1 LRFSASAWNL
11 LGQGIS
17 VTGDYAINRGDAAES
32 NSYYASLTKEFGR
45 FSLTGSIS
53 NTYNG
58 VRIDSTSGTPQLIH
72 LNDYQNVGASAFI
85 RVGKSFWVSLEYN
98 YYLQQAANQHFVF
111 VRLIYKTY

>member
-1 LRFSASAWNL
+1 MIFEDRLIEHVERREHNAHERRL
-11 LGQGIS
+11 PR
-17 VTGDYAINRGDAAES
+17 RGAGGLDDVVLPAV
-32 NSYYASLTKEFGR
+32 
-45 FSLTGSIS
+45 

-58 VRIDSTSGTPQLIH
+58 VRIDSTSGTPQLIN